1 MSWDMQNE
9 SQEYKKRRV
18 ALIRKNFSHP
28 EINAI
33 FLAEK
38 YETFDWKIIQQR
50 QLDLEKAKEQFEQ
63 QKSDALKE
71 IQETKQKAEDELAQ
85 VIQETELRQK
95 LFDSSGLNLVARKI
109 QFITETVEK
118 QGLENETIIVFL
130 YLEDGQWKSH
140 NATYPVK
147 SEIAIKKL
155 NEVLSND

>member
-1 MSWDMQNE
+1 MQNE

-50 QLDLEKAKEQFEQ
+50 QLDLEKAQEEFEQ
-63 QKSDALKE
+63 QKALALKE
-71 IQETKQKAEDELAQ
+71 IQESLEEAEDKKAEI
-85 VIQETELRQK
+85 IQETEIRKK
-95 LFDSSGLNLVARKI
+95 LFDESGLGLVSRKI

-118 QGLENETIIVFL
+118 QGLTDETIVLFL
-130 YLEDGQWKSH
+130 YFEDNQWKSMS
-140 NATYPVK
+140 ASFQEK
-147 SEIAIKKL
+147 AEDLMKKL
-155 NEVLSND
+155 TKGD